1 MLSEAQEKFMF
12 IIFFLVLEVFQVFH
26 FLHLAAVHGWPPA
39 ANFTLEIKSSSCNA
53 VVFTI
58 SIFTALQEFFN
69 ILFIRIML
77 KNTCKAAKICVFPF
91 LFLTIGIPFLQNTE
105 SAYPMCGKRYGKTFE
120 S

>member
-1 MLSEAQEKFMF
+1 MF

-91 LFLTIGIPFLQNTE
+91 LFLTMGFLFSKIQKVHTQCVE
-105 SAYPMCGKRYGKTFE
+105 KDMAKHSKVKGFA
-120 S
+120 